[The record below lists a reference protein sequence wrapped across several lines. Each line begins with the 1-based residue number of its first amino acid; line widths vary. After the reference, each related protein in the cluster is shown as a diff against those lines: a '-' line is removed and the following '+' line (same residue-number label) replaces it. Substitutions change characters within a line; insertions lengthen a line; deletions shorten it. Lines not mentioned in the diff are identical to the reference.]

1 MNGIQ
6 QLWAIFW
13 IGLFSYWSIKQ
24 ICYYCFYCKRQAIRD
39 IALKECRKEINAEID
54 DIISAIF
61 ADITTDTDLFEFK
74 TTSEKIDEIKRII
87 KKRID
92 EE

>member
-13 IGLFSYWSIKQ
+13 IGLFSYWAIKE
-24 ICYYCFYCKRQAIRD
+24 ICYYCFYSKRQVIRD
-39 IALKECRKEINAEID
+39 IALKECRKEINVEID
-54 DIISAIF
+54 NIISAIF
-61 ADITTDTDLFEFK
+61 VDITTDTDLFEFK